1 MKAALYTRVSTEDQV
16 EHGYSLDAQ
25 KKRLI
30 EYCNKNNIEIYK
42 IYTDEGISGHSI
54 TKRKALQEMLKDA
67 KEHNFDYI
75 VAYKTDRLAR
85 NLLDLLTIK
94 NALDDADVEL
104 LLSDEPI
111 NTKDDTGMTMFSIM
125 GAFAELERK
134 KITERMMTGK
144 RQKILT
150 ERKKIKVSNI
160 AYGYLYDDTTKS
172 YVIDETR
179 KSTVEKI
186 YELALQ
192 GWSYS
197 KINRYVVN
205 NIVPITNDPKKNWY
219 ISDIRNILKNPL
231 YKGYSGI
238 SYCSNYFVAR
248 KNKNDAI
255 LLKMD
260 NIEPYFAEEYWDR
273 IYSVVSKKVQYFK
286 RKHPAEDYIFS
297 DVLFCASCG
306 LKILTY
312 QSSNGYKPYKY
323 YLCNSKNRLYK
334 INPPMCNY
342 QININKV
349 NEFFINFIN
358 NIKESSAEIST
369 STPKNYQHELDSIR
383 AQIALKEKNRETLL
397 DKLVND
403 VITDSEYR
411 IASNMIISSI
421 NQFKEQEKEILMKMS
436 ALQEHEKIKQY
447 NRLKIKTLK
456 KLVSSWDTL
465 SNEAKR
471 QIVNSCISKLYI
483 NKDGIKKIEFL

>member
-16 EHGYSLDAQ
+16 EHGYSLEAQ

-54 TKRKALQEMLKDA
+54 TKRKALQEMLQDA
-67 KEHNFDYI
+67 KEHCFDCI

-94 NALDDADVEL
+94 NTLDDADVEL
-104 LLSDEPI
+104 ILSDEPI

-144 RQKILT
+144 RQKIIT
-150 ERKKIKVSNI
+150 EKKKIKVSNI
-160 AYGYLYDDTTKS
+160 AYGYLYDDATKS
-172 YVIDETR
+172 YVIDEAR

-186 YELALQ
+186 YELAEQ
-192 GWSYS
+192 GWSFN
-197 KINRYVVN
+197 KITRYIVD
-205 NIVPITNDPKKNWY
+205 NIAPVTNDPKKNWY
-219 ISDIRNILKNPL
+219 ISDVRNILKNPL

-238 SYCSNYFVAR
+238 SYCSNYFVAK
-248 KNKNDAI
+248 KNKNNEI

-260 NIEPYFAEEYWDR
+260 NIEPYFTEEYWDR
-273 IYSVVSKKVQYFK
+273 IYSIINKKTQYFK
-286 RKHPAEDYIFS
+286 RKHPADDYIFS
-297 DVLFCASCG
+297 NILFCANCG
-306 LKILTY
+306 LKIVTY

-323 YLCNSKNRLYK
+323 YICNSKNRLYK
-334 INPPMCNY
+334 IDQPMCNY
-342 QININKV
+342 QVNINKV
-349 NEFFINFIN
+349 NEYFINFVN
-358 NIKESSAEIST
+358 NINDSSVEIST
-369 STPKNYQHELDSIR
+369 STPKNYQKELDAIR
-383 AQIALKEKNRETLL
+383 SQIALKEKNRETLL

-421 NQFKEQEKEILMKMS
+421 NQFKEQEQEILKKMS
-436 ALQEHEKIKQY
+436 TLQEHEQIKQY
-447 NRLKIKTLK
+447 NKLKIKALK
-456 KLVSSWDTL
+456 KVVASWDSL
-465 SNEAKR
+465 SNETKR
-471 QIVNSCISKLYI
+471 QIINSCISKMYI
-483 NKDGIKKIEFL
+483 DKDGIKKIEFL

>member
-16 EHGYSLDAQ
+16 EHGYSLEAQ

-54 TKRKALQEMLKDA
+54 TKRKALQEMLQDA
-67 KEHNFDYI
+67 KEHCFDCI

-94 NALDDADVEL
+94 NTLDDADVEL
-104 LLSDEPI
+104 ILSDEPI

-144 RQKILT
+144 RQKIIT
-150 ERKKIKVSNI
+150 EKKKIKVSNI
-160 AYGYLYDDTTKS
+160 AYGYLYDDATKS
-172 YVIDETR
+172 YVIDEAR

-186 YELALQ
+186 YELAEQ
-192 GWSYS
+192 GWSFN
-197 KINRYVVN
+197 KITRYIVD
-205 NIVPITNDPKKNWY
+205 NIAPVTNDPKKNWY
-219 ISDIRNILKNPL
+219 ISDVRNILKNPL

-238 SYCSNYFVAR
+238 SYCSNYFVAK
-248 KNKNDAI
+248 KNKNNEI

-260 NIEPYFAEEYWDR
+260 NIEPYFTEEYWDM
-273 IYSVVSKKVQYFK
+273 IYSIINKKTQYFK
-286 RKHPAEDYIFS
+286 RKHPADDYIFS
-297 DVLFCASCG
+297 NILFCANCG
-306 LKILTY
+306 LKIVTY

-323 YLCNSKNRLYK
+323 YICNSKNRLYK
-334 INPPMCNY
+334 IDQPMCNY
-342 QININKV
+342 QVNINKV
-349 NEFFINFIN
+349 NEYFINFVN
-358 NIKESSAEIST
+358 NINDSSVEIST
-369 STPKNYQHELDSIR
+369 STPKNYQKELDAIR
-383 AQIALKEKNRETLL
+383 SQIALKEKNRETLL

-421 NQFKEQEKEILMKMS
+421 NQFKEQEQEILKKMS
-436 ALQEHEKIKQY
+436 TLQEHEQIKQY
-447 NRLKIKTLK
+447 NKLKIKALK
-456 KLVSSWDTL
+456 KVVASWDSL
-465 SNEAKR
+465 SNETKR
-471 QIVNSCISKLYI
+471 QIINSCISKMYI
-483 NKDGIKKIEFL
+483 DKDGIKKIEFL